1 MSIYTQEPCEF
12 IYRVSSLEK
21 VVDGDTVDVTIDLGF
36 DVCTKQR
43 VRLLGIDTPESRT
56 RDLEEKKFGLLS
68 KKKLRE
74 WCLKAVASEKDDIE
88 IQLRCPEADSRGKF
102 GRILAEVWVSED
114 GEWTNVNKWLCD
126 NGFAV
131 PYTGQNK
138 ADVEALHMANRE
150 KLRAKNTEF

>member
-1 MSIYTQEPCEF
+1 MSTYTQEPCEF

-21 VVDGDTVDVTIDLGF
+21 VVDGDTIDVSIDLGF

-56 RDLEEKKFGLLS
+56 RDLTEKKFGLLS

-88 IQLRCPEADSRGKF
+88 IELRCPEKDSRGKF

-114 GEWTNVNKWLCD
+114 GEWTNVNKWMCD

-150 KLRAKNTEF
+150 KLRDAGLV